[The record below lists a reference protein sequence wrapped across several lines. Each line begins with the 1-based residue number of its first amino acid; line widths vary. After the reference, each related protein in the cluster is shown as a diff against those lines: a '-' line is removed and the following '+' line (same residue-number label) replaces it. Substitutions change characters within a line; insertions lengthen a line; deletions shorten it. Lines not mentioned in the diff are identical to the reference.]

1 MRNKPLPGMMKDS
14 PMKQNSK
21 KNFEKFQKQKEKAK
35 KFVKNLKTKNVVK
48 AGGKRLLGVAGF
60 MSGGALSATAGNT
73 GKKSEGEQ
81 IKNLLTKHKL
91 KGGK

>member
-35 KFVKNLKTKNVVK
+35 KFVYWNEAKNCRWKVNW
-48 AGGKRLLGVAGF
+48 F
-60 MSGGALSATAGNT
+60 
-73 GKKSEGEQ
+73 
-81 IKNLLTKHKL
+81 
-91 KGGK
+91 